1 MKTKES
7 DISLQEG
14 ITSTLE
20 ELVTVNQR
28 VIETLQSDY
37 VNEELIRSL
46 MAQMKTQKINLH
58 LDFDLNKINLL
69 EEYKKFESHN
79 HLLNHYQSF
88 IKTFYFKDREKKV
101 INKFLVSKIDN
112 YHQKE
117 TASKSILMT
126 DSTIKNIK

>member
-58 LDFDLNKINLL
+58 LDFDLNKINLP
-69 EEYKKFESHN
+69 
-79 HLLNHYQSF
+79 
-88 IKTFYFKDREKKV
+88 
-101 INKFLVSKIDN
+101 
-112 YHQKE
+112 
-117 TASKSILMT
+117 
-126 DSTIKNIK
+126 